1 MMDAVKVRYLR
12 NRRLRALLLST
23 GIACLVA
30 SFGVASLF
38 MLLPTIQAQD
48 ASVLASFL
56 DKIVRIESHE
66 FVDFSFSDKHIL
78 APFSYLVMLVI
89 GIMFLSRA
97 KSDREEFIDAYRHLD
112 FSYSREEMDAS
123 SNVARK
129 YFWLGGLIGAVGI
142 ILFFVLHA
150 LTGDELA
157 IGLGCLV
164 LAAGIWFI
172 VYGANS
178 RDGIDLLI
186 YNYEALRIR
195 SIYSLEQATDDPDY
209 ELILAIK
216 RLQLRV
222 EEVKRVI
229 IVIGALGTA
238 ALYFLPTLHTSY
250 YWVPLAAALI
260 ICFIFTHYQ
269 IRKTRVYYQR
279 TSRYERTSTR
289 S

>member
-1 MMDAVKVRYLR
+1 MTNTVKERYLR

-48 ASVLASFL
+48 ASVLANFL
-56 DKIVRIESHE
+56 DKIVRVESHE

-78 APFSYLVMLVI
+78 APFSFLVMLVI

-112 FSYSREEMDAS
+112 FSYSHEELDAS
-123 SNVARK
+123 SSIARK
-129 YFWLGGLIGAVGI
+129 YFWLGGLIGAAGI

-150 LTGDELA
+150 FVGDGLA
-157 IGLGCLV
+157 IGLGCIV
-164 LAAGIWFI
+164 LSVGVWFI
-172 VYGANS
+172 VYAVNN

-186 YNYEALRIR
+186 YNYEALRRR

-209 ELILAIK
+209 ALILTIK

-222 EEVKRVI
+222 ELIKRVLT
-229 IVIGALGTA
+229 VIGALATA
-238 ALYFLPTLHTSY
+238 ALYFLPTLHTFY
-250 YWVPLAAALI
+250 YWVPLVAALL
-260 ICFIFTHYQ
+260 ICFIFSHYQ
-269 IRKTRVYYQR
+269 IRKTRVYYQQS
-279 TSRYERTSTR
+279 SRYKRISTR

>member
-186 YNYEALRIR
+186 YNYEALRRR